1 MYVLW
6 NLAQRKNQGFKFQAV
21 TFEKKE
27 IILKGL
33 QFYLLVLEIYTLQSS
48 SQIETYRVDL
58 ELVSLKQEFRF
69 VTIASLIKI
78 KADISYRFST
88 LISNWNI
95 GKTKPHVFCTTSII
109 LKSEVYY
116 FNYQNDSF
124 YARYVLVT
132 T

>member
-33 QFYLLVLEIYTLQSS
+33 QFYLFVLEIYTLESS

-58 ELVSLKQEFRF
+58 ELVSLKQEIP
-69 VTIASLIKI
+69 VC
-78 KADISYRFST
+78 Y
-88 LISNWNI
+88 
-95 GKTKPHVFCTTSII
+95 
-109 LKSEVYY
+109 
-116 FNYQNDSF
+116 DSQPQ
-124 YARYVLVT
+124 
-132 T
+132 